1 MKKYLNI
8 NNKKISYEKIGIGN
22 PIIFLHG
29 ITSSSNTWN
38 EIDKAVSKIRT
49 VYKIDFRGHG
59 YSDHS
64 NSYKWSEY
72 SQDINFFINE
82 ILGSSPVDIL
92 GHSLGACVASQVAAL
107 SQKNVRSIILEDPP
121 FFHHRRA
128 GKEGISKRFNY
139 NLSLAKSYNSKEEIL
154 KIFKDNS
161 KLSNVKNIENIA
173 SNLSRL
179 DYRVLEE
186 TINGSALI
194 GFNPEKIIKEIS
206 NIKTLL
212 LVGNEKKTGD
222 VIIKKEID
230 FIMNNMKHLSLKKFD
245 CGHNIHEEKTEEY
258 KEAVINF
265 LQ

>member
-1 MKKYLNI
+1 MNNFIDI
-8 NNKKISYEKIGIGN
+8 NNKKISYEKIGVGN

-38 EIDKAVSKIRT
+38 DVFKDISKIRT
-49 VYKIDFRGHG
+49 IYMIDFRGHG
-59 YSDHS
+59 FSDHF
-64 NSYKWSEY
+64 NSYKWTEFSE
-72 SQDINFFINE
+72 DIKNFIDE
-82 ILGSSPVDIL
+82 IVGSPVDIL

-107 SQKNVRSIILEDPP
+107 SKKNVRSIILEDPP

-128 GKEGISKRFNY
+128 GKQGISKRFNY
-139 NLSLAKSYNSKEEIL
+139 NLLLSKSYNSKEEIL

-179 DYRVLEE
+179 DYKVLEE

-194 GFNPEKIIKEIS
+194 GFDPEKIIKKIS
-206 NIKTLL
+206 NVKTLL

-230 FIMNNMKHLSLKKFD
+230 FITNNMKDLSLKKFD